1 MSDDLDQQLRRA
13 LRPVDPGDEFTR
25 AVMAR
30 VAAQKVTDIRRA
42 ASRSPFTTTPTRSR
56 FTTRAL
62 PWAPA
67 AIAAS
72 LLVAIFMTHEHRQQE
87 ENIAQGQRAREELL
101 QALRVT
107 SKKLDIAYQV
117 VHNEADAGADA
128 GV

>member
-1 MSDDLDQQLRRA
+1 MSDDLDQHLRRA

-30 VAAQKVTDIRRA
+30 VASQKVTDIGHARVRPRV
-42 ASRSPFTTTPTRSR
+42 ASRT
-56 FTTRAL
+56 L

-72 LLVAIFMTHEHRQQE
+72 LLIAIVMTHQHRQRE

-107 SKKLDIAYQV
+107 SEKLDIAYQV
-117 VHNEADAGADA
+117 VHTESSAAPDA

>member
-1 MSDDLDQQLRRA
+1 MSNDLDQELRHA

-25 AVMAR
+25 AVMGR
-30 VAAQKVTDIRRA
+30 IAAHKVTDIRRP
-42 ASRSPFTTTPTRSR
+42 SSRSR
-56 FTTRAL
+56 FTSRTL

-72 LLVAIFMTHEHRQQE
+72 LLVAIVMTHQHRQQE

-117 VHNEADAGADA
+117 VHNESDAASDA

>member
-1 MSDDLDQQLRRA
+1 MSDGLEQDLRRA

-30 VAAQKVTDIRRA
+30 VAAQKVIDIRRA
-42 ASRSPFTTTPTRSR
+42 PTRAR
-56 FTTRAL
+56 FSSRAL

-72 LLVAIFMTHEHRQQE
+72 LLVAILMTHQHRQQE

-117 VHNEADAGADA
+117 VHNESDAAPDA